1 MITVI
6 MMVDHEE
13 KQVLPSGGRVRFCVI
28 AVESPDTYQGS
39 AQGRVVFPKTSG
51 LFVKPSAG
59 IQVTIRLSASETV
72 FKF

>member
-39 AQGRVVFPKTSG
+39 AQGRVVFPKTQCWNPSDNSVVSQRNG
-51 LFVKPSAG
+51 L
-59 IQVTIRLSASETV
+59 
-72 FKF
+72 